1 MIRRNASHAV
11 LFLFRL
17 MNQKF
22 FYSLYWLHIGWI
34 MVLLVIYLS
43 LTASPPQVPK
53 FQFSDKFEHLLAY
66 FMLMGWFGQL
76 YPAFSRQIISALG
89 FVLMGILLEFVQ
101 GWSGYRMFEV
111 QDMLANTT
119 GVLLGWWLTR
129 TGCAGWLQQ
138 FDRLLAR
145 S

>member
-1 MIRRNASHAV
+1 MSP
-11 LFLFRL
+11 
-17 MNQKF
+17 KF
-22 FYSLYWLHIGWI
+22 FYPLFWLSIGWL
-34 MVLLVIYLS
+34 MVILVISLS
-43 LTASPPQVPK
+43 LAANPPELPE
-53 FQFSDKFEHLLAY
+53 FHSSDKLGHLLAY

-76 YPAFSRQIISALG
+76 YPAFSRQIISALS

-101 GWSGYRMFEV
+101 GWSGYRMFDV
-111 QDMLANTT
+111 LDMLVNTT